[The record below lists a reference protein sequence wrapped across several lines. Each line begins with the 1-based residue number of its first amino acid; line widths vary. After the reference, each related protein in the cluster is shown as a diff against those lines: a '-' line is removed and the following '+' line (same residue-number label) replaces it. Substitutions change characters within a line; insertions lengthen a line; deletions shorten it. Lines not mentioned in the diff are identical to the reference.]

1 MKKLK
6 LCTGTTKGT
15 HFCDCP
21 WIVST
26 CTDIY
31 TCSDLT
37 ATLIGAQNMVSMQ
50 PVNIKLCQLI
60 TPPHPLWPWIIK
72 FCVGFYLHVSHHEM
86 GSGHGVV
93 LVKNNLLR
101 GFWNS
106 VNQNCAICLAYWYR
120 FLLSHVCEW
129 SSSIAL
135 SVCRIGGKCRDPIH
149 YLHQYL
155 PCFSDVLNNLDK

>member
-1 MKKLK
+1 MIAHGL
-6 LCTGTTKGT
+6 LV
-15 HFCDCP
+15 HVLVF
-21 WIVST
+21 SNS
-26 CTDIY
+26 IY

-37 ATLIGAQNMVSMQ
+37 ETLIGAQNMVSMQ

-60 TPPHPLWPWIIK
+60 TAPHPLWPWIIK

-120 FLLSHVCEW
+120 FLLSHVCE
-129 SSSIAL
+129 
-135 SVCRIGGKCRDPIH
+135 
-149 YLHQYL
+149 
-155 PCFSDVLNNLDK
+155 